1 MKKVTPQQ
9 QKLHRLQRL
18 IELSRDLTSTLDL
31 DTLLK
36 RIVRVAVE
44 MGEGQA
50 ASILLYDEN
59 SQQLFFKTATNM
71 DNPLG
76 RNITVPLEGSIAGW
90 VVQNRAP
97 VLISD
102 AKKDPRFY
110 ADVDK
115 TTQFTTSSMVVVPLV
130 HQDRV
135 LGVLEVLNKTSG
147 SFTADDQDIMM
158 ALSAQAALAI
168 ENARLFQQSDLI
180 SELVHEIRT
189 PLASLNT
196 ASYLL
201 QKQDL
206 GEAQREKLI
215 QAITS
220 ETHRLNDLATS
231 FLDLARLESGRVSF
245 RQDSFPLIPLLE
257 ECWEVVRSSADEKQ
271 LTFRR
276 DVPADLPP
284 MEADRDKMKQVLLN
298 LLTNAIKYNLP
309 GGSIGVEARST
320 PSEYQIAI
328 KDSGVG
334 IPEESIP
341 HLFDRFYRVKG
352 SERHAT
358 GTGLGLSICKRIVEK
373 HGGHID
379 VESQP
384 GKGTVF
390 SIHLPF
396 R

>member
-1 MKKVTPQQ
+1 MKKAIPQQ

-59 SQQLFFKTATNM
+59 TQQLFFKTATNL
-71 DNPLG
+71 DKPQVQ
-76 RNITVPLEGSIAGW
+76 NITVPLEGSIAGW

-97 VLISD
+97 VIISD

-115 TTQFTTSSMVVVPLV
+115 TTLFTTSSMVAVPLV
-130 HQDRV
+130 HKERV
-135 LGVLEVLNKTSG
+135 LGVLEVLNKSSG

-158 ALSAQAALAI
+158 TLSAQAALAI

-180 SELVHEIRT
+180 AELVHEIRT

-201 QKQDL
+201 QRHDL
-206 GEAQREKLI
+206 KEDQRGKLI
-215 QAITS
+215 QAISS
-220 ETHRLNDLATS
+220 ETRRLNDLATS

-245 RQDSFPLIPLLE
+245 QQDTFPLFPLLE
-257 ECWEVVRSSADEKQ
+257 ECWDVVRSSADEKQ
-271 LTFRR
+271 VTLQTN
-276 DVPADLPP
+276 VPVDLLLV
-284 MEADRDKMKQVLLN
+284 EADRDKMKQVLLN
-298 LLTNAIKYNLP
+298 LLTNAIKYNVL
-309 GGSIGVEARST
+309 GGFVRVEALSM
-320 PSEYQIAI
+320 PSECQIRVR
-328 KDSGVG
+328 DSGIG
-334 IPEESIP
+334 IPEEATQ

-352 SERHAT
+352 SERLAS
-358 GTGLGLSICKRIVEK
+358 GTGLGLSICKQIVEK
-373 HGGHID
+373 HGGQIE
-379 VESQP
+379 VESQS

-390 SIHLPF
+390 TIRLPF